1 MILPAIGFGTAPLDD
16 TQTELAVA
24 DALAAGYRL
33 IDTAAAY
40 GNEAGVGRSI
50 LSSDVP
56 REEVYVITKLRGR
69 DHTRA
74 LSSFEQSRRRLG
86 LEYVDC
92 YLIHWPLPLL
102 DTYVEA
108 WKALLQLRDDGL
120 VRSIGVSNFL
130 PEHIVRLYEETAA
143 VPALNQVELHPGFPQ
158 EELRAFHAKHGIQTV
173 AYSPLGRGPAG
184 LGADLLDG
192 ESIAAVAAAHG
203 VTPAQ
208 VVLRW
213 HIQLGSIPLA
223 RTSDPQRRRRNLDVF
238 GFELTAEEL
247 DQVRNGLASA
257 RVGFDPATHVEL

>member
-1 MILPAIGFGTAPLDD
+1 VIPVIGFGTAPLDD
-16 TQTELAVA
+16 AQTELAVA
-24 DALAAGYRL
+24 DALSAGYRL

-40 GNEAGVGRSI
+40 GNEAGVGRAV

-56 REEVYVITKLRGR
+56 REEIYVITKLRGQ

-74 LSSFEQSRRRLG
+74 LSSFEESRRRLG

-92 YLIHWPLPLL
+92 YLIHWPLPSLGA
-102 DTYVEA
+102 YVEA

-130 PEHIVRLYEETAA
+130 PEHIARLYQETAV

-158 EELRAFHAKHGIQTV
+158 DELRAFHAKHGIQTV

-184 LGADLLDG
+184 LGADLLG
-192 ESIAAVAAAHG
+192 SESIAAVAAAHG

-213 HIQLGSIPLA
+213 HIQLGSVPLV
-223 RTSDPQRRRRNLDVF
+223 RTSNPQRRRQNLKVF
-238 GFELTAEEL
+238 DFELTAAEL
-247 DQVRNGLASA
+247 DQIRDGLPRA